1 MRKFKILVCICLLFT
16 LGTVLCGCD
25 NKKADLSIDNHKWN
39 FSHIQSNDKGEI
51 IACSDENKYI
61 HENAEI
67 LDIWC
72 SIKDG
77 EILISNNQTQESWMF
92 NYTLNEENA
101 PSYIYDISYLEGDE
115 KKTGNAVVSTT
126 SETNENNKYTLILT
140 IGDYSIYFYEE
151 I

>member
-1 MRKFKILVCICLLFT
+1 MRKYKTLVCICLLFT
-16 LGTVLCGCD
+16 LATMLCGCD
-25 NKKADLSIDNHKWN
+25 NKKTDLSIDNHKWN
-39 FSHIQSNDKGEI
+39 FSHIQSNNNGEI

-61 HENAEI
+61 HENAKI

-77 EILISNNQTQESWMF
+77 VILISNNETQETWKF
-92 NYTLNEENA
+92 NYTLNEEDA
-101 PSYIYDISYLEGDE
+101 TSYIYDISYFEGDE

-126 SETNENNKYTLILT
+126 LETNENNEYTLILT
-140 IGDYSIYFYEE
+140 IDGYSIYFSEE